1 MQTKEITPL
10 VTDHRVNELIGTYMS
25 QFHYNQVINRDFV
38 GYKPDGSVGV
48 MLIKQCLPR
57 YLWKSAQEFLRTVDG
72 DPRNRGTAVA
82 GKGAMMRRLR
92 GDGTLSKRIAVPKS
106 VMQLVAGK
114 ADNLGYFDYVDELD
128 RRKVSCRETNWT
140 VSHPEVLKGVRAYIL
155 EIDALFKACLPDEY
169 AVQWA
174 EVVKVAEAYRM
185 WNTVFTTLTDNKN
198 LRTFLHRDQGDL
210 RKGTGV
216 MATLGRFRKG
226 YLVFPK
232 FGLAMDYQPGDLLFA
247 DVHEAHGNC
256 AFGGERLCTILYCR
270 ERMHEC
276 TASGSRLIVP

>member
-10 VTDHRVNELIGTYMS
+10 VTDHRVNELIGTYMN
-25 QFHYNQVINRDFV
+25 QFHYNQVINSDFV
-38 GYKPDGSVGV
+38 GFKPDGTVGI
-48 MLIKQCLPR
+48 MLVKQCIAR
-57 YLWKSAQEFLRTVDG
+57 YTWESALEFLRGVNG

-82 GKGAMMRRLR
+82 GKGAMMPRLR

-114 ADNLGYFDYVDELD
+114 ADNLGYFDYVDEAD
-128 RRKVSCRETNWT
+128 RRKVSCRQTNWT
-140 VSHPEVLKGVRAYIL
+140 VSHPEILEGVLPYIL

-169 AVQWA
+169 AIQWA
-174 EVVKVAEAYRM
+174 EVAKVAEAYRIAG
-185 WNTVFTTLTDNKN
+185 TVVTTLTDNKD
-198 LRTFLHRDQGDL
+198 LRSFLHRDQGDL
-210 RKGTGV
+210 KKGMGI
-216 MATLGRFRKG
+216 MATLGRFRGG

-232 FGLAMDYQPGDLLFA
+232 FGLAIDYKPGDLLFA

-276 TASGSRLIVP
+276 AAPGSRLIQP